1 MGTVA
6 VQIAKYY
13 GAEVTGVD
21 SMGKLKMLR
30 AIGADHVID
39 YALEDC
45 TKSGERYD
53 LILDTVARR
62 SIFNYR
68 RVMAPEGLFVLVGG
82 SKYAIFQ
89 AILLGPLVSIASKK
103 KMGINPLKVND
114 EEDMR
119 FLLELHEKGK
129 LSPVIDKR
137 CPLSEVPEALKDL
150 SKGLVKGKVVITVEH
165 DDNI

>member
-1 MGTVA
+1 
-6 VQIAKYY
+6 
-13 GAEVTGVD
+13 
-21 SMGKLKMLR
+21 MLR

-39 YALEDC
+39 YSGEDC
-45 TKSGERYD
+45 TRSGERYD

-68 RVMAPEGLFVLVGG
+68 RVMAPDGLFVLVGG

-103 KMGINPLKVND
+103 KMGINPWNVND
-114 EEDMR
+114 EEDLR

-129 LSPVIDKR
+129 LSPVIDRR
-137 CPLSEVPEALKDL
+137 CPLSEVPDALRDL
-150 SKGLVKGKVVITVEH
+150 SKGLVNGKVVITIEH
-165 DDNI
+165 DDKV